1 MTSLAARLS
10 TIVRRVPPPLIGMG
24 LMMNAAF
31 LSMMMAAIA
40 KGLVQE
46 LPVIEGVYFRQL
58 FGTLLLA
65 PLLFRPGPNPLRTR
79 RIGMHILRAVFNFVA
94 IVTYF
99 TSLGL
104 VPFAQVVALGFT
116 SPWFA
121 SVLAVL
127 ILGEAM
133 RTPRIVGLILGFV
146 GAMIILRPGFEDVS
160 AGSLYAL
167 ASAASWAAAM
177 TCIKAVSR
185 TDSSVAITFYAA
197 VLQLPLAFVLA
208 WFAWQ
213 WPTLEQL
220 GLLLIISVIGTLAQ
234 ISLSQ
239 AFREADS
246 TVILPMDFTKLVWAS
261 LLGYVVFA
269 EIPDPWAWVGG
280 VIVFSGVLWVAYSE
294 ARRRA
299 ASANALAVE

>member
-10 TIVRRVPPPLIGMG
+10 TIVRRVPTPLVGMG
-24 LMMNAAF
+24 LMMNAAL
-31 LSMMMAAIA
+31 LSMIMASIA
-40 KGLVQE
+40 KGLIQE
-46 LPVIEGVYFRQL
+46 LPVYEVVFFRQ
-58 FGTLLLA
+58 FIGTLLLA
-65 PLLFRPGPNPLRTR
+65 PLLFRPGRNPLRTR

-94 IVTYF
+94 IVAYF

-104 VPFAQVVALGFT
+104 VPFSQVVALNFT
-116 SPWFA
+116 SPVFA

-133 RTPRIVGLILGFV
+133 RAPRIVGLILGFV

-167 ASAASWAAAM
+167 TSAASWATAM
-177 TCIKAVSR
+177 TCIKTLSR
-185 TDSSVAITFYAA
+185 TDSSITITFYAA
-197 VLQLPLAFVLA
+197 VLQLPLAFVFA
-208 WFAWQ
+208 WFTWQ

-220 GLLLIISVIGTLAQ
+220 GLLLIMSVIGTLAQ

-246 TVILPMDFTKLVWAS
+246 TVILPMDFTKLIWSS
-261 LLGYVVFA
+261 LLGYVMFA
-269 EIPDPWAWVGG
+269 EIPDPWTWLGG
-280 VIVFSGVLWVAYSE
+280 IIVFSGVLWVAYSE

-299 ASANALAVE
+299 AVTNSSAVE

>member
-1 MTSLAARLS
+1 M
-10 TIVRRVPPPLIGMG
+10 PL
-24 LMMNAAF
+24 
-31 LSMMMAAIA
+31 
-40 KGLVQE
+40 
-46 LPVIEGVYFRQL
+46 
-58 FGTLLLA
+58 
-65 PLLFRPGPNPLRTR
+65 
-79 RIGMHILRAVFNFVA
+79 
-94 IVTYF
+94 
-99 TSLGL
+99 
-104 VPFAQVVALGFT
+104 AQVVALGFT
-116 SPWFA
+116 SPLFA

-127 ILGEAM
+127 MLGEAI
-133 RTPRIVGLILGFV
+133 RTPRLVGLILGLV
-146 GAMIILRPGFEDVS
+146 GATIILRPGFEDVS

-177 TCIKAVSR
+177 TCIKALAR

-197 VLQLPLAFVLA
+197 FLQLPLALA
-208 WFAWQ
+208 LALLVWQ

-280 VIVFSGVLWVAYSE
+280 AIVFSGVLWVAYSE
-294 ARRRA
+294 GRRPT
-299 ASANALAVE
+299 ASAND